1 MKISEYIAELEKVK
15 EKHGDLDIAERKYT
29 GHSTDVYLKSKDC
42 PSCVLELVDVG
53 DEDYLDD
60 LNDRWH
66 CGDSGGK
73 PTKEY
78 LVLQKDVLS

>member
-1 MKISEYIAELEKVK
+1 MKISEYIVELEEIKS
-15 EKHGDLDIAERKYT
+15 KHGDLDIAERRYT
-29 GHSTDVYLKSKDC
+29 GHSTDVYLDSRVC
-42 PSCVLELVDVG
+42 PSCVLELVG
-53 DEDYLDD
+53 KGGEEYLDD